1 MSNGSVGRGGGVYET
16 QGRGS
21 AVQTDGT
28 SSAYPVLNPIAAAS
42 SNKSMP
48 LIFFYLYLLTYS
60 ISEMVTFHYG
70 ATFLPTMSRLNPRMI
85 AERFIALRTLS

>member
-48 LIFFYLYLLTYS
+48 LIFFLFVFVNVFHQRDGYFPLWRDFSTYN
-60 ISEMVTFHYG
+60 VK
-70 ATFLPTMSRLNPRMI
+70 AQPQNDR
-85 AERFIALRTLS
+85 